1 MLFHIKSYYINLMK
15 NFKGIRKLKKLMRS
29 PIKFFTDSFFLQLLL
44 GKGRNESLGKAEEK
58 AVNKIFGSFLFSND
72 ESNFNL
78 YKRTV
83 SVDKKLTSL
92 IIIDRGEGESYLIH
106 SKKAKLFLEDK
117 NFIGFK
123 DRYSYFLYY
132 DQNQYLPEDFQ
143 IFFENAAFR
152 QNNFESFRNLF
163 VFDPTNTFPFM
174 LRMTSFESRL
184 IVMLSEGSTS
194 VEFVQKYMD
203 YIDVL
208 IFHESVELDPTLV
221 YRRQI
226 RYTTANSLEKI
237 IKAVIIEN
245 SLKEKNMLF
254 PVFGI
259 HDKIENIDALNES
272 DVDVVVVL
280 NKHIS
285 ATSTFDDFVSMM
297 AENMGS
303 MLIREESYYR
313 YKTLVDSKNIKA
325 LLKFSLIDG
334 AHYEII

>member
-1 MLFHIKSYYINLMK
+1 MSFSK
-15 NFKGIRKLKKLMRS
+15 KLKKLRRD
-29 PIKFFTDSFFLQLLL
+29 PVKFFIDSKTFGHFFPNKQYIAPI
-44 GKGRNESLGKAEEK
+44 RNE
-58 AVNKIFGSFLFSND
+58 AVIGNEVIPSKKIENKVFGSFLFSND

-83 SVDKKLTSL
+83 NIDKKLTSL
-92 IIIDRGEGESYLIH
+92 IIIDKGEGEGESYLVH
-106 SKKAKLFLEDK
+106 SEKAKLFLQDK

-143 IFFENAAFR
+143 IFFENPAFR
-152 QNNFESFRNLF
+152 QNNFEAFRNLF
-163 VFDPTNTFPFM
+163 IFDPTNTFPFM

-184 IVMLSEGSTS
+184 IVILSEGTTS

-254 PVFGI
+254 PVLGI
-259 HDKIENIDALNES
+259 HDKIENIDELNEG
-272 DVDVVVVL
+272 DADVVVVL
-280 NKHIS
+280 NKYIS
-285 ATSTFDDFVSMM
+285 ATSTFDDFISMT

-325 LLKFSLIDG
+325 LLKFSLTDG
-334 AHYEII
+334 ARYEIV